1 MRSVVIGID
10 DSDAAAVRS
19 PRSRQVSGRIR
30 PRSRVGAA
38 QYRGS
43 VSDRPPGLDNYPGW
57 CGTRERLKCL
67 MRAARTTAIP
77 IHAAAI
83 SARSG
88 LGSRCWALAGRAVA
102 WASPCAGDR
111 VGGGEL
117 VGARVGAIAG
127 GNALANGGG
136 EGSFPGFV
144 HP

>member
-83 SARSG
+83 SARARAETAG
-88 LGSRCWALAGRAVA
+88 QRDDAAHPATLRIHHNIAAVGQGS
-102 WASPCAGDR
+102 
-111 VGGGEL
+111 
-117 VGARVGAIAG
+117 
-127 GNALANGGG
+127 
-136 EGSFPGFV
+136 
-144 HP
+144 